1 MGLIGD
7 FLTAG
12 TKHRKEREL
21 EEELYAAT
29 HTCYKAYCRICGAT
43 SSGNFRTPEDAEPYD
58 THEGGYLNK
67 DSFVD
72 TDYAVQKVFS
82 ENPLPEDV
90 RKELVDHLNKESSFW
105 KETDKN

>member
-1 MGLIGD
+1 MKSQENIKNLAD
-7 FLTAG
+7 TFHSQFENPAN
-12 TKHRKEREL
+12 
-21 EEELYAAT
+21 
-29 HTCYKAYCRICGAT
+29 
-43 SSGNFRTPEDAEPYD
+43 SEPYD

-82 ENPLPEDV
+82 GNPLPEDV

-105 KETDKN
+105 KETNKN

>member
-43 SSGNFRTPEDAEPYD
+43 SSGNFRTPEDAIRNLQYRTSGCGADMYD
-58 THEGGYLNK
+58 PQIRE
-67 DSFVD
+67 V
-72 TDYAVQKVFS
+72 
-82 ENPLPEDV
+82 
-90 RKELVDHLNKESSFW
+90 
-105 KETDKN
+105 

>member
-1 MGLIGD
+1 MKSQENIKNLADI
-7 FLTAG
+7 F
-12 TKHRKEREL
+12 HSQFE
-21 EEELYAAT
+21 
-29 HTCYKAYCRICGAT
+29 
-43 SSGNFRTPEDAEPYD
+43 NPEKSEPYD